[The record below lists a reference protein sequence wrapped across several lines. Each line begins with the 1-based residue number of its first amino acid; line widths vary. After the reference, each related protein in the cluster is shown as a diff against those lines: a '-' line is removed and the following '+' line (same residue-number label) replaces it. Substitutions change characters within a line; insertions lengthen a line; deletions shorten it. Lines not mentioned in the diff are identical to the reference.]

1 VTKHIVEFM
10 ELIRLPVAKWHTEAH
25 NGRTT
30 AELEHDRTRAAELEH
45 DSNEAESEKCC
56 IKWDVYHADT

>member
-1 VTKHIVEFM
+1 MTKHIVEFM

-30 AELEHDRTRAAELEH
+30 AELEHD
-45 DSNEAESEKCC
+45 SNEAESEKCC